1 MTAKRLKEFLD
12 GQHVKYVRML
22 HSPAY
27 TSSEVAQAV
36 HIPGRELAKAVIV
49 KLDGTLAMA
58 VLPASMHVDLK
69 RLASV
74 AHGTEA
80 TLAAEN
86 ELSDRFPDCEL
97 GAIPPFGALYGMATY
112 VDDAL
117 AKDEEIAFCAGTHHE
132 VIKMSY
138 ADFER
143 LEGTTAGRFSASAV
157 AAGV

>member
-27 TSSEVAQAV
+27 TSSEVAQV
-36 HIPGRELAKAVIV
+36 THIPGRELAKAVIV

-58 VLPASMHVDLK
+58 VLPASTHVDLN
-69 RLASV
+69 RLATT
-74 AHGTEA
+74 AHGREA

-86 ELSDRFPDCEL
+86 ELAGRFPDCEL

-112 VDDAL
+112 VDDEL

-138 ADFER
+138 SEFER
-143 LEGTTAGRFSASAV
+143 LEGGTAGRFAVSAV
-157 AAGV
+157 AEAV